1 METYEKAFIDSGI
14 PELALDVTKI
24 VHLFEKNKNINNA
37 NIDIF
42 ISNEINLSKKIF
54 SFVYIYSMNF
64 EAIKFFDVDDK
75 NCNIYNIYNKNYVLK
90 AIIDSLYG
98 IVFNESNL
106 VEFLVNDQPCY
117 KIYQVLCSKVYV
129 KNKIYIFIKILDVNG
144 KYTNSEEMRS
154 YLEKYYLLL
163 RSIDNAIILVDI
175 DQEIIIEYNQ
185 LALELLNI
193 DRQRKEFLHYEFFD
207 EKNKSAYLK
216 YFNAIV
222 NGNQLP
228 SIDLNIRIGD
238 HIIPVNIRV
247 DCSYINGYKIAQV
260 MFTDL
265 TSKFGSE
272 DRKKMLIE
280 AIEQVD
286 ESVIITDSKGCIGYV
301 NSSFEKIS
309 GYSMAEVVG
318 KMPNILKNDDKGG
331 FRNKILWD
339 EISNGRVW
347 RGNFINKTKCGE
359 TYCEDVTIS
368 PIKDNFGNIV
378 NYVAVKRDVTQQLL
392 LENQIKQAQ
401 KVQAIGMLAGGIA
414 HDFNNI
420 LTSIL
425 GFAELCKIQC
435 DSNSVIYSN
444 VEEII
449 QASLRAG
456 ELVDQ
461 ILKFSRNK
469 SKEISNFSIQQI
481 LNEVIK
487 LIRAAIRPGIKI
499 IMEIVEDI
507 MIKGDQTQIRQVL
520 MNLCTNAY
528 QSITCDEGMITVRLL
543 QKKLEPAEAVSIG
556 RLQPGNFACIQIKDT
571 GNGIP
576 QEYMQRIFDPY
587 FSTKK
592 LNEGAG
598 LGLSVVHRIVND
610 HRGAITVES
619 EIGFG
624 SCFSVYLPIAGDES
638 EEFIS

>member
-1 METYEKAFIDSGI
+1 MELYEKAFLESRI
-14 PELALDVTKI
+14 PEIILDVTKI
-24 VHLFEKNKNINNA
+24 VALFEKNKNINYS
-37 NIDIF
+37 NINTF
-42 ISNEINLSKKIF
+42 IKNKINLSKKIF
-54 SFVYIYSMNF
+54 SFIYIYSINF
-64 EAIKFFDVDDK
+64 EAIKFLDIDNK
-75 NCNIYNIYNKNYVLK
+75 NFNINNIYNKSYVLK
-90 AIIDSLYG
+90 KIIDSLHA
-98 IVFNESNL
+98 IIFNDSNL
-106 VEFLVNDQPCY
+106 VEFLVDDQSYY
-117 KIYQVLCSKVYV
+117 KLYHVLCSKVYI
-129 KNKIYIFIKILDVNG
+129 KNKIYIFIKILDVTSRC
-144 KYTNSEEMRS
+144 KNSEEMQS

-163 RSIDNAIILVDI
+163 RSIDNAIVLVDI

-185 LALELLNI
+185 LARVLLNI
-193 DRQRKEFLHYEFFD
+193 NSKKKEFLHYEFFD
-207 EKNKSAYLK
+207 EENKYLYLK

-228 SIDLNIRIGD
+228 SINLNIRIGD
-238 HIIPVNIRV
+238 HVIPVNIRV
-247 DCSYINGYKIAQV
+247 DCSYINGSKIAQV

-265 TSKFGSE
+265 TSKFFLE

-280 AIEQVD
+280 AIEQVN
-286 ESVIITDSKGCIGYV
+286 ESVIITDSKGYIGYV

-318 KMPNILKNDDKGG
+318 KIPNILKNDDEGG

-347 RGNFINKTKCGE
+347 RGNFINKTRCGE

-378 NYVAVKRDVTQQLL
+378 NYVAVNRDVTQQLL
-392 LENQIKQAQ
+392 IENQIKQAQ

-425 GFAELCKIQC
+425 GFAELCKVQC

-444 VEEII
+444 IEEII

-461 ILKFSRNK
+461 IIKFSRNK
-469 SKEISNFSIQQI
+469 SKEISNFSIQNI
-481 LNEVIK
+481 LYEVVK

-499 IMEIVEDI
+499 IIESVEDI
-507 MIKGDQTQIRQVL
+507 MVKGDQTQIHQVL
-520 MNLCTNAY
+520 MNICTNAY
-528 QSITCDEGMITVRLL
+528 QSITRDEGMITVRLL
-543 QKKLEPAEAVSIG
+543 RKKLEPAEAVSIG

-576 QEYMQRIFDPY
+576 HEYMQRIFDPY

-610 HRGAITVES
+610 HSGAITVES
-619 EIGFG
+619 KIGFG
-624 SCFSVYLPIAGDES
+624 SCFSVYLPIAGDKS
-638 EEFIS
+638 EEFIG